1 MTPSGQRKGWM
12 AMQSINE
19 AVSAALKARDNN
31 QAYQQLVD
39 HVLNDPEV
47 HQFLAQNANS
57 LTVETIERGYSKLYE
72 FYRERELMRAGRA
85 TVAPGY
91 APHLELANGQI
102 AVTYVPTAQLNAQ
115 REQEARL
122 NRVQAINMPK
132 FIRQASFDTFY
143 MEPERTSPSRQQ
155 AFMAVTDFMNRYL
168 ANQGFVPGLYFSGSF
183 GVGKTFLLGAL
194 ANELAGRG
202 VESTLVHFPTFA
214 VQMKGAI
221 ANNTL
226 DQKRDRV
233 KAAPILM
240 LDDIGADALST
251 WLRDDILG
259 VILEYRMQEELPTFF
274 SSNFTMA
281 ELEAHLAV
289 DTQGN
294 QEPLKAKRIMER
306 IRFLAREVPVSG
318 RNLRQ
323 EQRA

>member
-1 MTPSGQRKGWM
+1 
-12 AMQSINE
+12 MQSITQ
-19 AVSAALKARDNN
+19 AVEAALKARDNN

-39 HVLNDPEV
+39 HVLHDEEV
-47 HQFLAQNANS
+47 RRFLEQNATQLS
-57 LTVETIERGYSKLYE
+57 VETIKRGYSKLYE
-72 FYRERELMRAGRA
+72 YYRERELMRQGKA

-91 APHLELANGQI
+91 APRLELANGQI

-115 REQEARL
+115 REAQARY
-122 NRVQAINMPK
+122 NRVQTINMPK
-132 FIRQASFDTFY
+132 FIRRASFDTFY
-143 MEPERTSPSRQQ
+143 MDPERTSASRQQ
-155 AFMAVTDFMNRYL
+155 AFIAVTEFMKNYM
-168 ANQGFVPGLYFSGSF
+168 AQKDFVPGLYLSGSF

-202 VESTLVHFPTFA
+202 VASTLVHFPTFA
-214 VQMKGAI
+214 VQMKGSI

-226 DQKRDRV
+226 DQKRDQV
-233 KAAPILM
+233 KEAPILM

-294 QEPLKAKRIMER
+294 VEPLKAKRIMER
-306 IRFLAREVPVSG
+306 IRFLSREVPMDG
-318 RNLRQ
+318 MNLRQ
-323 EQRA
+323 G